1 MGIFCAFYTTFCIFV
16 TYLTSMFEFDRNK
29 SESNKRKHGIDF
41 ETVRRLWED
50 YYRVEIPARWIDE
63 PRILL
68 IAKLEGEIWAV
79 IFTRRKNTIR
89 IISVR
94 KARKNEKEIYN
105 SRRI

>member
-1 MGIFCAFYTTFCIFV
+1 
-16 TYLTSMFEFDRNK
+16 MFEFDKNK

-41 ETVRRLWED
+41 DTARRLWED
-50 YYRVEIPARWIDE
+50 FNRVEIPAKWIDE

-68 IAKLEGEIWAV
+68 IAKLEEEIWAA
-79 IFTRRKNTIR
+79 IFTHRKNTIR

-94 KARKNEKEIYN
+94 KARNNEKEIYN